1 MKLIRI
7 VGFPFALLY
16 GLVLRLR
23 HFLYDQ
29 GWLKEHQFNRPVICV
44 GNLSFGGT
52 GKTPFTIYLAKLLG
66 DQPELAVLSRGYKR
80 KTQGFLKANT
90 NSSVEDLGDE
100 PLLIYQN
107 LQKTTV
113 AVDENRA
120 RGLQQLFDEHHA
132 QIAILDDAL
141 QHRKVK
147 ANLNILLTDYN
158 HRYTKDWL
166 VPAGKLRDIKHRAK
180 DAQMIVVT
188 KCPEDVDFKKITEEI
203 NPMPAQ
209 HVYFTKLQ
217 YTTVRP
223 LLGDQLFDLDF
234 LSHKGLVVFTGIANP
249 QYLESF
255 MRSKSDLVHF
265 ISFPDHHHYQPKD
278 IQRVTEIF
286 DNFAA
291 NSKMVVT
298 TEKDAVKLSDPALA
312 PLLLK
317 LPVFVLRVEIAFMR
331 DQEIFERQLNEY
343 ARTN

>member
-1 MKLIRI
+1 
-7 VGFPFALLY
+7 
-16 GLVLRLR
+16 
-23 HFLYDQ
+23 
-29 GWLKEHQFNRPVICV
+29 
-44 GNLSFGGT
+44 
-52 GKTPFTIYLAKLLG
+52 
-66 DQPELAVLSRGYKR
+66 
-80 KTQGFLKANT
+80 
-90 NSSVEDLGDE
+90 
-100 PLLIYQN
+100 
-107 LQKTTV
+107 
-113 AVDENRA
+113 
-120 RGLQQLFDEHHA
+120 
-132 QIAILDDAL
+132 
-141 QHRKVK
+141 
-147 ANLNILLTDYN
+147 
-158 HRYTKDWL
+158 
-166 VPAGKLRDIKHRAK
+166 
-180 DAQMIVVT
+180 
-188 KCPEDVDFKKITEEI
+188 
-203 NPMPAQ
+203 
-209 HVYFTKLQ
+209 LQ